1 MVNEKIPEPRWEALK
16 GFTSEKYKE
25 FRRKRDAEIDRMYKI
40 LRNKERLRRL
50 LVLTQSASIIAII
63 ALLAAVFVLL

>member
-25 FRRKRDAEIDRMYKI
+25 FRRKRDAEIDEMLGSVIKI
-40 LRNKERLRRL
+40 
-50 LVLTQSASIIAII
+50 IY
-63 ALLAAVFVLL
+63 